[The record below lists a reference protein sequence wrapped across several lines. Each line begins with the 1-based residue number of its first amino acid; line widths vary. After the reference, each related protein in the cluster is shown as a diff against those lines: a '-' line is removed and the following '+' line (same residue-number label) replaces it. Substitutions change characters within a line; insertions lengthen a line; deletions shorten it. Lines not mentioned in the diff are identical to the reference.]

1 MRKKVM
7 GVLAAAAVSL
17 SLIPGLAFASS
28 PVILGGWS
36 EDGTV
41 VEAQAVDGIATLS
54 EPHHYGKLSKVRTVR
69 GLPSSVLMAGQHGVA
84 FITTRRLRWSTTAF
98 SVTGKSLRVQVASGL
113 EMVRRPTRLGRHST
127 PTCAVEILD
136 RQERITVDSLFCLAP

>member
-17 SLIPGLAFASS
+17 SLIPGMAFASS

-54 EPHHYGKLSKVRTVR
+54 EPHHYGEAQQSTNSQGTTIKR
-69 GLPSSVLMAGQHGVA
+69 AHGW
-84 FITTRRLRWSTTAF
+84 TTWSGVYHYTTAQMEHDGIF
-98 SVTGKSLRVQVASGL
+98 CNGKVITSSGRQWARNGTEAYSPWATFNPDL
-113 EMVRRPTRLGRHST
+113 CCGNLGQART
-127 PTCAVEILD
+127 YYG
-136 RQERITVDSLFCLAP
+136 R

>member
-1 MRKKVM
+1 MV
-7 GVLAAAAVSL
+7 
-17 SLIPGLAFASS
+17 
-28 PVILGGWS
+28 
-36 EDGTV
+36 
-41 VEAQAVDGIATLS
+41 
-54 EPHHYGKLSKVRTVR
+54 KLSKVRTVR

-113 EMVRRPTRLGRHST
+113 EMVRRLTRLGRHST

-136 RQERITVDSLFCLAP
+136 RQERITDDSLFCLAP

>member
-54 EPHHYGKLSKVRTVR
+54 EPHHYGEAQQSTNRIMPWSLSGTALLR
-69 GLPSSVLMAGQHGVA
+69 AH
-84 FITTRRLRWSTTAF
+84 RL
-98 SVTGKSLRVQVASGL
+98 L
-113 EMVRRPTRLGRHST
+113 
-127 PTCAVEILD
+127 
-136 RQERITVDSLFCLAP
+136 

>member
-41 VEAQAVDGIATLS
+41 VEA
-54 EPHHYGKLSKVRTVR
+54 
-69 GLPSSVLMAGQHGVA
+69 
-84 FITTRRLRWSTTAF
+84 
-98 SVTGKSLRVQVASGL
+98 
-113 EMVRRPTRLGRHST
+113 
-127 PTCAVEILD
+127 
-136 RQERITVDSLFCLAP
+136 

>member
-54 EPHHYGKLSKVRTVR
+54 EPHHYGEAQQSTNSQGTTIKR
-69 GLPSSVLMAGQHGVA
+69 AHGW
-84 FITTRRLRWSTTAF
+84 TTWS
-98 SVTGKSLRVQVASGL
+98 GAS
-113 EMVRRPTRLGRHST
+113 
-127 PTCAVEILD
+127 
-136 RQERITVDSLFCLAP
+136 RIF